1 MQRPKNNTAYGR
13 RITRK
18 LIIYVILFSS
28 LITLVTTAAQL
39 YREYG
44 EGVNL
49 INEHFKQMEKSY
61 LPSVVS
67 AVWVAD
73 NRQLG
78 ILLDGI
84 RTLPDFKYAAVVD
97 NGRIVLA
104 SGKPQEGNLI
114 EKSFDLKYLHRDEF
128 VDLGELRVVASLMGI
143 YKRLLDR
150 VWILLMSNAVKTF
163 LVAIFIAMLFGYL
176 VTRHLGKMAA
186 YARKLSLGGLDVPLE
201 LNRPQNAPGY
211 KDELDE
217 VVEALNEMRGN
228 LKESYGALS
237 ENEEKFR
244 QLAEHIREVYWIVT
258 PDWRKAFYISPLY
271 EEIWDRPCDELYD
284 NGMSWFDSIFE
295 DDKVKIEADI
305 KAKADGDFSNSH
317 FPDFRIERPDG
328 TIRWIRAQAHPVFD
342 GKGDIVRIAGVFDD
356 ITSRKEVEEDLRRSH
371 DELELHVHER
381 TRQLREEVEE
391 RKAVEEA
398 LRVAK
403 EDAELATQVKS
414 EFLANMSHELRTPL
428 NAVIGFSDVIMAET
442 FGSVGN
448 PKYLEYVNN
457 INESGKHLL
466 ELIND
471 VLDVSAIE
479 AGKLELREENVDL
492 AAIVQSSIRLVRP
505 KAEKKRQTLECVDGA
520 DFLPLYADERR
531 LRQIVINLLTN
542 AVKYTL
548 EGGHVRVGT
557 ETAEDGRLVL
567 RVSDTGIGM
576 SPAEVE
582 KAMEP
587 FGQVDSAHSR
597 REEGTGLGLPLTKA
611 LVELHGGSLEIESEI
626 GAGTIVSVSFPANRT
641 VRKAT

>member
-1 MQRPKNNTAYGR
+1 MNNNAYGR
-13 RITRK
+13 RIARK
-18 LIIYVILFSS
+18 LIVSVILFSS
-28 LITLVTTAAQL
+28 LITIVTTAAQL

-44 EGVNL
+44 EDINL
-49 INEHFKQMEKSY
+49 INRRFEQVEKSY
-61 LPSVVS
+61 LPSVIS

-73 NRQLG
+73 NRQLR

-84 RTLPDFKYAAVVD
+84 HDLPDFEYAVVSD
-97 NGRIVLA
+97 KDRVILA
-104 SGKPQEGNLI
+104 SGNPQDGSLI
-114 EKSFDLKYLHRDEF
+114 EKTFDLKYLHRDEF
-128 VDLGELRVVASLMGI
+128 VDLGELRVVASLLGV
-143 YKRLLDR
+143 YQRLIDR
-150 VWILLMSNAVKTF
+150 VWVLLISNAVKTF
-163 LVAIFIAMLFGYL
+163 LVAIFISMLFGYL
-176 VTRHLGKMAA
+176 VTRHLGNMAA

-201 LNRPQNAPGY
+201 LSRAQNAPGR

-217 VVEALNEMRGN
+217 VVEALNEMRVN

-258 PDWRKAFYISPLY
+258 PDWKKAIYISPLY

-284 NGMSWFDSIFE
+284 NGMCWFDSIFE
-295 DDKVKIEADI
+295 DDKAKVEADI
-305 KAKADGDFSNSH
+305 EVKANGDFSNSH
-317 FPDFRIERPDG
+317 LPDFRIERPDG
-328 TIRWIRAQAHPVFD
+328 TIRWIRGQAYPICD
-342 GKGDIVRIAGVFDD
+342 DMGDTVRIAGVFDD
-356 ITSRKEVEEDLRRSH
+356 VTNRKEVEEALRRSR
-371 DELELHVHER
+371 DELELRVHER
-381 TRQLREEVEE
+381 TKQLREEVEE
-391 RKAVEEA
+391 RKNIEEA

-442 FGSVGN
+442 FGSLGN

-492 AAIVQSSIRLVRP
+492 AGIIKASIRLVRP
-505 KAEKKRQTLECVDGA
+505 KAENKRQALEYVNGV

-548 EGGHVRVGT
+548 EGGKIRVGT
-557 ETAEDGRLVL
+557 EMSGDGALVL
-567 RVSDTGIGM
+567 SVSDTGIGM
-576 SPAEVE
+576 TDTEIY

-587 FGQVDSAHSR
+587 FGQIDSAHSR
-597 REEGTGLGLPLTKA
+597 REEGTGLGLPLTRA
-611 LVELHGGSLEIESEI
+611 LVELHGGVLEIESET
-626 GAGTIVSVSFPANRT
+626 GVGTTVFIRFPANRA
-641 VRKAT
+641 VQRPA